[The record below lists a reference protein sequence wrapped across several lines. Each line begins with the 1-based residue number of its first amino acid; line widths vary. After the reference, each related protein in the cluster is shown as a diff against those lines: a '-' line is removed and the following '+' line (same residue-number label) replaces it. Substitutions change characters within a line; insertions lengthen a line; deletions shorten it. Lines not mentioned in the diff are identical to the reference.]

1 MRLLGPPDA
10 QCYKLG
16 CSKLGAGPGLGS
28 ASTGE
33 DRTLA
38 PLRAVTKKEAE
49 VSPGVGS
56 GE

>member
-38 PLRAVTKKEAE
+38 PLRAITKQEAE
-49 VSPGVGS
+49 ASPGVGS